1 VRALGACARYISRD
15 CVSVCVRA
23 CVRVHVC
30 MPLQHAMA
38 HALPFAR
45 YISHDRSLK
54 HFPHACVF
62 PRREFNTHIMDTDA
76 ESGARSSAQDGE
88 AVGEADDERARF
100 IFHPAGRRNKLDC
113 LRQMVSCRAAAGNGV
128 TRAVVAACGS

>member
-1 VRALGACARYISRD
+1 
-15 CVSVCVRA
+15 
-23 CVRVHVC
+23 
-30 MPLQHAMA
+30 M
-38 HALPFAR
+38 PFAR

-113 LRQMVSCRAAAGNGV
+113 LRQMVRCRAAAGNGV
-128 TRAVVAACGS
+128 PRAVVAACGS